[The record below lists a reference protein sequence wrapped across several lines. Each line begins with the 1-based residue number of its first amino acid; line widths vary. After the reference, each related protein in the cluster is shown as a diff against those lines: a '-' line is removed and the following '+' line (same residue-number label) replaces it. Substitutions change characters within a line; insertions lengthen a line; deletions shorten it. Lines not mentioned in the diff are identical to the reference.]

1 MDFFNKELKKCQN
14 VQQSD
19 FAVSFLNA
27 FSTLFPDAL
36 KDTDPMRR
44 QNRLMQFIIAVELL
58 IKNNIVDDEYFK
70 ASMVN
75 MTIYVLKLG
84 IESDETV
91 EISIFSMQILLNAIG
106 LKDSMPYLNKF
117 CSIAVQAYL
126 MFPEKQKIK
135 KYTSKIIN
143 FYITEKIRFTQ
154 PYFKDLQ
161 FLLLKKIQEVSTLRD
176 AI

>member
-1 MDFFNKELKKCQN
+1 
-14 VQQSD
+14 
-19 FAVSFLNA
+19 
-27 FSTLFPDAL
+27 
-36 KDTDPMRR
+36 MRR

-126 MFPEKQKIK
+126 MFPEK
-135 KYTSKIIN
+135 
-143 FYITEKIRFTQ
+143 
-154 PYFKDLQ
+154 
-161 FLLLKKIQEVSTLRD
+161 
-176 AI
+176 